1 MKMTRQQYNNGVRQ
15 AFRHLMR
22 PDGVGGYLA
31 NREREAALVRECA
44 EGGKVALVSGG
55 RDCDGVAWEGE
66 VSLVDA
72 IPSAI
77 RHNMDKVYK
86 WADGPMHFAIMPPSE
101 AEQITPRQRD
111 FGMEAFENGHPHSL
125 HIESI

>member
-1 MKMTRQQYNNGVRQ
+1 MTTRQQYHNGVRQ

-31 NREREAALVRECA
+31 ARARDAALIHECA

-55 RDCDGVAWEGE
+55 RDCDGVAWEGD

-72 IPSAI
+72 IPSVI
-77 RHNMDKVYK
+77 RRNMDQVYR
-86 WADGPMHFAIMPPSE
+86 WADGPMHIAIMRPSE
-101 AEQITPRQRD
+101 AKDIQPRTRD